1 MHGSAHGL
9 GGPASR
15 TWLEGFRL
23 RPVSPPL
30 SVLIADDELVAR
42 KRLSRLLTAFP
53 DVTVH
58 GEAADGEAVLEAVRA
73 GGVDVVLLDIHMP
86 GLSGM
91 DALAL
96 LPAGG
101 PHVILVTAHAD
112 HAVEAFEH
120 GAVDY
125 VLKPVEAS
133 RLQKALERVRVR
145 LAAKAPEPGK
155 GSAIEQL
162 ARPLSRLPIPTR
174 QGIVLVDPGTIS
186 HATLEDELVTVF
198 TSQGD
203 FLTDFTLQEL
213 VDRLPPDGFYRVHR
227 RALVNL
233 AHVTRLEPLE
243 TGGYLARTARG
254 HTVEVSR
261 QSARELRRML
271 GLRRGTE
278 DESGA

>member
-1 MHGSAHGL
+1 VSH
-9 GGPASR
+9 P
-15 TWLEGFRL
+15 L
-23 RPVSPPL
+23 R
-30 SVLIADDELVAR
+30 VLIADDELVAR
-42 KRLSRLLTAFP
+42 KRLARLLAAFP
-53 DVTVH
+53 EVSVC
-58 GEAADGEAVLEAVRA
+58 GEAADGEAVLERVRG

-96 LPAGG
+96 LPSGG

-133 RLQKALERVRVR
+133 RLQKALERVRAR
-145 LAAKAPEPGK
+145 LVPRASEPGRST
-155 GSAIEQL
+155 SATEQL
-162 ARPLSRLPIPTR
+162 ARPLARLPIPTR
-174 QGIVLVDPGTIS
+174 QGIVLVDPETIS
-186 HATLEDELVTVF
+186 HATLEDELVTIF

-203 FLTDFTLQEL
+203 YLTDFTLQEL
-213 VDRLPPDGFYRVHR
+213 VDRLPTEGFYRVHR
-227 RALVNL
+227 RALLNL
-233 AHVTRLEPLE
+233 AQVSRLEPLE
-243 TGGYLARTARG
+243 TGGYLARTTRG

-271 GLRRGTE
+271 GLRRGAD
-278 DESGA
+278 DEPGS

>member
-1 MHGSAHGL
+1 VERGL
-9 GGPASR
+9 PIPY
-15 TWLEGFRL
+15 TCLVNTPL
-23 RPVSPPL
+23 R
-30 SVLIADDELVAR
+30 VLIADDELVAR
-42 KRLSRLLTAFP
+42 KRLSRLLAAFP
-53 DVTVH
+53 EVTVC

-101 PHVILVTAHAD
+101 PHVIFVTAHAD

-133 RLQKALERVRVR
+133 RLQKALERVRAR
-145 LAAKAPEPGK
+145 LAARAPEPAK
-155 GSAIEQL
+155 GSAVEQL
-162 ARPLSRLPIPTR
+162 ARPLARLPIPTR

-203 FLTDFTLQEL
+203 YLTDFTLQEL
-213 VDRLPPDGFYRVHR
+213 VDRLPPEGFYRVHR
-227 RALVNL
+227 RALLNL

-271 GLRRGTE
+271 GLRRGME
-278 DESGA
+278 DEPGA

>member
-1 MHGSAHGL
+1 VSQ
-9 GGPASR
+9 P
-15 TWLEGFRL
+15 L
-23 RPVSPPL
+23 R
-30 SVLIADDELVAR
+30 VLIADDELVAR
-42 KRLSRLLTAFP
+42 KRLTRLLAALP
-53 DVTVH
+53 EVSVC
-58 GEAADGEAVLEAVRA
+58 GEAADGEAVLTRVRE

-86 GLSGM
+86 GLSGL

-133 RLQKALERVRVR
+133 RLQKALERVRAR
-145 LAAKAPEPGK
+145 LAPRAASEPGK
-155 GSAIEQL
+155 TL
-162 ARPLSRLPIPTR
+162 ARLPIPTR
-174 QGIVLVDPGTIS
+174 QGIVLVAPEAIS

-203 FLTDFTLQEL
+203 YLTDFTLQEL
-213 VDRLPPDGFYRVHR
+213 VDRLPAEGFYRVHR
-227 RALVNL
+227 RALLNL
-233 AHVTRLEPLE
+233 AHVSRLEPLE
-243 TGGYLARTARG
+243 TGGYLARTSRG

-271 GLRRGTE
+271 GLRRGAE
-278 DESGA
+278 EESGS